1 MIQSLFGK
9 SNFED
14 DGTQNYLILQRT
26 YTYFN
31 TVSNNDSSIL
41 SLKSKWLSD
50 KSIKPPFTSNEMFNP
65 PLNYVGT
72 KARVEFKG
80 DYLKQDKISFDH
92 GKVVNIYIVFEI
104 NKNVNL
110 NRYSALGNC
119 LFGAV
124 NLTKHID
131 IDQYEYFGHSIEY
144 YRKGFFSIGDKVGRS
159 VITFGVNMSSSPHQV

>member
-1 MIQSLFGK
+1 
-9 SNFED
+9 
-14 DGTQNYLILQRT
+14 
-26 YTYFN
+26 
-31 TVSNNDSSIL
+31 
-41 SLKSKWLSD
+41 
-50 KSIKPPFTSNEMFNP
+50 MFNP

-92 GKVVNIYIVFEI
+92 GKVVNIQIVFEI

-110 NRYSALGNC
+110 SSYSALGNC

-131 IDQYEYFGHSIEY
+131 IDQYEYFGHSIGY
-144 YRKGFFSIGDKVGRS
+144 YRKGFFSIGDDVGRS
-159 VITFGVNMSSSPHQV
+159 VITFGEI